1 MSAKISINDY
11 QPSDFEQIANLWIA
25 TGLGNPQRGD
35 NQQIVEQS
43 IRLGGKLLVA
53 KTLSDE
59 VVGTSWITFDGRRL
73 HLHHFGVHP
82 SYQRQ
87 GIGDRLSVASLRF
100 AKQKGYQIKLEVHK
114 SNTAAIALYKKHGF
128 SFLGDYDVYIVRDI
142 EGIRIN
148 E

>member
-1 MSAKISINDY
+1 MISSISITDY
-11 QPSDFEQIANLWIA
+11 QPSNYEQIVNLWLA

-35 NQQIVEQS
+35 NQQVIEQS
-43 IRLGGKLLVA
+43 LRIGGKLLVA
-53 KTLSDE
+53 KTQNGD

-87 GIGDRLSVASLRF
+87 GIGDRLTVESLRF
-100 AKQKGYQIKLEVHK
+100 AKQMGYQIKLEVHQ
-114 SNTAAIALYKKHGF
+114 SNTAAITLYKKHGF
-128 SFLGDYDVYIVRDI
+128 AFLGDYDVYIIRDI
-142 EGIRIN
+142 EGIELN

>member
-1 MSAKISINDY
+1 M
-11 QPSDFEQIANLWIA
+11 
-25 TGLGNPQRGD
+25 
-35 NQQIVEQS
+35 
-43 IRLGGKLLVA
+43 A

>member
-1 MSAKISINDY
+1 MSIKISINDF
-11 QPSDFEQIANLWIA
+11 QPSDFEQIFNLWIA

-53 KTLSDE
+53 KTLSGE

-82 SYQRQ
+82 SFQRQ
-87 GIGDRLSVASLRF
+87 GIGDRLTVESLRC
-100 AKQKGYQIKLEVHK
+100 AKQKGYQIKLEVHQ

-128 SFLGDYDVYIVRDI
+128 AFLGDYDVYIVRDI
-142 EGIRIN
+142 EGIELN